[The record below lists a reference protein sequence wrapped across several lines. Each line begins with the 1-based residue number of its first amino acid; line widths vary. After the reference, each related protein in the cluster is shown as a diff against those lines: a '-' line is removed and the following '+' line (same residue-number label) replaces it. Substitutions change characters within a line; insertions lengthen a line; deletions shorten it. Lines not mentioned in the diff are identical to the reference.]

1 MTEISTNDMSPII
14 WLKHET
20 PQPLVEWSKE
30 ELEHLA
36 LLAQADLVFLIAQ
49 LFAPPSA
56 ELQRL
61 LEIEIPDI
69 EKLLDK
75 SMLPASFAE
84 RYQQIRQQAQSL
96 NLETWAAEY
105 KHLFEGNVAA
115 CPINESGLIQRDKS
129 VILAEIAEFYQAFGF
144 EREKADHL
152 TSELEFVAMLLVKLA
167 QIKEAKRT
175 THEAL
180 SSFSFNHLGKWLPTF
195 CDRLIETSTLPIY
208 QELAQLLLS
217 AWSEIQ
223 TLNQLPPKGKINNKA
238 RPNIGLHK

>member
-1 MTEISTNDMSPII
+1 MTEISTNDMSSII
-14 WLKHET
+14 WIKNET
-20 PQPLVEWSKE
+20 LPPQGQVEWSKE

-56 ELQRL
+56 EMQRL

-84 RYQQIRQQAQSL
+84 RYQEIREQAQSL

-105 KHLFEGNVAA
+105 KHLFEGNA
-115 CPINESGLIQRDKS
+115 CPINESGFIQRDKS

-167 QIKEAKRT
+167 QMKETKRT

-180 SSFSFNHLGKWLPTF
+180 SSFIFHHLGKWLDTF
-195 CDRLIETSTLPIY
+195 CERLIETSTLPIY
-208 QELAQLLLS
+208 QEMAQLLLS

-223 TLNQLPPKGKINNKA
+223 TSNQLSTPEA
-238 RPNIGLHK
+238 MALS